1 MTPHKKNQLRAE
13 CRKLWE
19 HFDPIGVSSFN
30 NGTDG
35 EYDCYIPQTMRL
47 IVAAA
52 DQYKITSFVQ
62 NCVYVNMGLP
72 RTQSRDEAIR
82 QFAQKLS
89 EIVETSQPTKT

>member
-1 MTPHKKNQLRAE
+1 MKPHKKDQLRAE

-19 HFDPIGVSSFN
+19 HFDPIGVSSFDD
-30 NGTDG
+30 GIDG
-35 EYDCYIPQTMRL
+35 EYDSYIPQTMRL
-47 IVAAA
+47 IEAAA
-52 DQYKITSFVQ
+52 DQYKISSFVQ
-62 NCVYVNMGLP
+62 NCVYLNMGLT